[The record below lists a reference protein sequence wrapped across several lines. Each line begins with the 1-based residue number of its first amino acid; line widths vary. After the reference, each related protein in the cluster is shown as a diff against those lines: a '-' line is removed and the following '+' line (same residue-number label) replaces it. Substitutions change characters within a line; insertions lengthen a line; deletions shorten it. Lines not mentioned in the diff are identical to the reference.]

1 MTKEEIY
8 EAIGYT
14 GKYTKEVK
22 RKLRLLMKRFHPDV
36 NAGDDSTMK
45 ILVEVKNELT
55 HNKVSYTRSKK
66 TVEKET
72 PIKQTPQESEE
83 TDDFQRF
90 SVGDLTKKV
99 QELLKKLD
107 AFTQNLF
114 ALYKRLSKEESKRVE
129 LDRAY
134 RENMD
139 AMQIFKEQL
148 YRVVHISKWEIFL
161 LILIVCNIGML
172 FLRFHLA
179 FILSLFFLA
188 FIYIVIVLSRNLKLN
203 KIQDALYTLEIDELI
218 LKKQLD
224 QQNQVIK
231 EFHVKEGSIKRALQ
245 KLKDDITFYN
255 HIIAKRTNKTKTQE
269 YERTTSYTKR
279 K

>member
-1 MTKEEIY
+1 MANQSHLIAYQNIPEPLLTFNPEKDDCISIHPLKGLIEY
-8 EAIGYT
+8 GPYNQKLIGDAFPIIRIAT
-14 GKYTKEVK
+14 IGPKGTHKIISELIN
-22 RKLRLLMKRFHPDV
+22 KLK
-36 NAGDDSTMK
+36 S
-45 ILVEVKNELT
+45 
-55 HNKVSYTRSKK
+55 
-66 TVEKET
+66 
-72 PIKQTPQESEE
+72 KQTPQESEE

-179 FILSLFFLA
+179 FILSLFLFQ
-188 FIYIVIVLSRNLKLN
+188 N
-203 KIQDALYTLEIDELI
+203 KYQ
-218 LKKQLD
+218 
-224 QQNQVIK
+224 
-231 EFHVKEGSIKRALQ
+231 
-245 KLKDDITFYN
+245 
-255 HIIAKRTNKTKTQE
+255 
-269 YERTTSYTKR
+269 
-279 K
+279 